1 MLEKINHK
9 SAPEEVINALLTL
22 YHQGKYDDVLSRSS
36 QLIKEYP
43 HTFVLHNIMG
53 AISFEKGHKEVAIEH
68 FHKVIKLRPHHP
80 HAYNNLGAVLI
91 DIGEYQEAKSNL
103 KKAIELQPDYA
114 EAYNNLGN
122 VYKEMEE
129 YNEAIRVYE
138 KAIEL
143 NPQYYEAYNNL
154 GAALGK
160 NEQFDEALKAYK
172 KALSINPDS
181 FDTFFNMAVTLQDQ
195 NKLENAIEA
204 YKKVL
209 VFKPDFAEAYNN
221 MGIAL
226 NEQGKITEAIEAYNK
241 TLSIKP
247 NCGTAKHMLSAL
259 TGNIHK
265 TAPREYVEKLF
276 DEYSDTFEA
285 SLVEK
290 LEYKIPKLIK
300 DILIKPT
307 NKENLGSVLDLG
319 CGTGLF
325 GTEVKNYCS
334 KLEGIDLSKKMLAIA
349 NQKNVYD
356 KLTQTDI
363 VEYLSTMPLD
373 FDYYIA
379 LDVFVYVGELTEI
392 FRLIKSR
399 NKKSGHLVFSTE
411 HTENDG
417 YHIRRTARY
426 SHSKSYIENLCE
438 KFDYSISHFSTNHL
452 RKEKSV
458 FLTGGIYVL
467 SF

>member
-9 SAPEEVINALLTL
+9 SAPEEVVNALLTL
-22 YHQGKYDDVLSRSS
+22 YHQGKSDDVLSRSS

-43 HTFVLHNIMG
+43 NTFVLHNIVG
-53 AISFEKGHKEVAIEH
+53 AISFEKGEEEIAIKH
-68 FHKVIKLRPHHP
+68 FRKVIDIVPHHY

-91 DIGEYQEAKSNL
+91 NLGKYQEAKSNL

-129 YNEAIRVYE
+129 YNMAI
-138 KAIEL
+138 
-143 NPQYYEAYNNL
+143 
-154 GAALGK
+154 
-160 NEQFDEALKAYK
+160 LKYK
-172 KALSINPDS
+172 KAIKLNPD
-181 FDTFFNMAVTLQDQ
+181 F
-195 NKLENAIEA
+195 
-204 YKKVL
+204 Y
-209 VFKPDFAEAYNN
+209 EAYNN
-221 MGIAL
+221 MGMAFK
-226 NEQGKITEAIEAYNK
+226 EQGKITEAIEAYNK

-259 TGNIHK
+259 TGNINK
-265 TAPREYVEKLF
+265 TAPREFVEKLF
-276 DEYSDTFEA
+276 DEYSVAFEA
-285 SLVEK
+285 SLVDK

-307 NKENLGSVLDLG
+307 NKETLGSVLDLG

-349 NQKNVYD
+349 KQKNVYD
-356 KLTQTDI
+356 KLTQIDI
-363 VEYLSTMPLD
+363 VEYLSTMPLN

-379 LDVFVYVGELTEI
+379 CDVFVYVGKLTEI

-399 NKKSGHLVFSTE
+399 NKKLGHLVFSTE

-417 YHIRRTARY
+417 YHIRKSARY
-426 SHSKSYIENLCE
+426 SHSKSYIENLSN
-438 KFDYSISHFSTNHL
+438 KFDYSISHFSTNNL
-452 RKEKSV
+452 RKENGV
-458 FLTGGIYVL
+458 FLKGGIYVL
-467 SF
+467 SFRPY